1 MFRIKFIIFKPE
13 LDKQRRKQIDFWKA
27 QIRNIFNFLFFLVIL
42 LSSGF
47 ISFHIDSI
55 LKQNT
60 TLHPLMKKFLI
71 MVKLFF
77 LDMCTF
83 IPSICFLL
91 VFFNG
96 CR

>member
-13 LDKQRRKQIDFWKA
+13 LDKQGRKQVDNWKT

-60 TLHPLMKKFLI
+60 TLHPLMKNFLI

-77 LDMCTF
+77 W
-83 IPSICFLL
+83 ICALL
-91 VFFNG
+91 SLPFVFCSFFDG

>member
-13 LDKQRRKQIDFWKA
+13 LDKQGRKQIDFWKT

-60 TLHPLMKKFLI
+60 TLHPLMKNFLI

-77 LDMCTF
+77 W
-83 IPSICFLL
+83 ICALYPFHL
-91 VFFNG
+91 FFCSFFDG